1 MCSISNATTT
11 LHVHRGPGVFM
22 PPWGMG
28 PGPMPP
34 PRGGGSGVWHRGGR
48 RGGGRGGSGS
58 ATRHS
63 QQHSIGMTI
72 LGLGLW
78 VWVWFC
84 DVYVCSLVHACCS
97 SDANVRVY

>member
-48 RGGGRGGSGS
+48 RGGGRGGGGSGS

-84 DVYVCSLVHACCS
+84 DVYVLLYMLA
-97 SDANVRVY
+97 ALLMPM